1 MSRSD
6 DARLFFDM
14 YWRGDAGMYAGPV
27 SRANAGDPFWWAA
40 LTIIAEDGHVFSGR
54 PVVQYVDYDGEARK
68 DHHGLTILPLFH
80 TWGFSKR
87 NADRLL
93 IGTLQVP
100 SENTDIGYIVKRVR
114 YPKLYRAYHSI
125 LKSAIDIAR
134 VSESSFTT
142 DAFEPESFRDILD
155 SVRAVLDV
163 ERSMFVEK

>member
-14 YWRGDAGMYAGPV
+14 YWRGDADMYAEPV

-54 PVVQYVDYDGEARK
+54 PLVQYVDYYGEVRQVC
-68 DHHGLTILPLFH
+68 GRTIPPLFN
-80 TWGFSKR
+80 TWGFSRR
-87 NADRLL
+87 NADQLL

-100 SENTDIGYIVKRVR
+100 SDDTDIGYIVKPVQ
-114 YPKLYRAYHSI
+114 YPKLYRLYQSI
-125 LKSAIDIAR
+125 LKDAIDIAR
-134 VSESSFTT
+134 VSMSSFKT
-142 DAFEPESFRDILD
+142 DTLDPESFCDIID

-163 ERSMFVEK
+163 ERAMFGEE

>member
-6 DARLFFDM
+6 DASLFFDM
-14 YWRGDAGMYAGPV
+14 YWRGDADMYAEPV

-54 PVVQYVDYDGEARK
+54 PIVQYVDYDGEARK
-68 DHHGLTILPLFH
+68 DHHGLTVLPLFH

-87 NADRLL
+87 NADQLL

-100 SENTDIGYIVKRVR
+100 SDDTDIGYIVKPVR
-114 YPKLYRAYHSI
+114 YPKLYRLYQSI
-125 LKSAIDIAR
+125 LKDAIDIAR
-134 VSESSFTT
+134 VSMSSFKT
-142 DAFEPESFRDILD
+142 DTLDPESFCDIID

-163 ERSMFVEK
+163 ERGMFGAE

>member
-14 YWRGDAGMYAGPV
+14 YWRGDADMYAEPV

-54 PVVQYVDYDGEARK
+54 PVVQYVDYYGEGRQVC
-68 DHHGLTILPLFH
+68 GRTVLPLFH

-87 NADRLL
+87 NADRLV

-100 SENTDIGYIVKRVR
+100 SDDTDIGYIVKPVQ
-114 YPKLYRAYHSI
+114 YPKLYRLYQSI
-125 LKSAIDIAR
+125 LKDAIDIAR
-134 VSESSFTT
+134 VSMASFKT
-142 DAFEPESFRDILD
+142 DTLDPESFRDIID

-163 ERSMFVEK
+163 ECRMFGEE

>member
-1 MSRSD
+1 MSRND

-14 YWRGDAGMYAGPV
+14 YWRGDADMYAEPV

-54 PVVQYVDYDGEARK
+54 PVVQYVDYYGETRQVC
-68 DHHGLTILPLFH
+68 GRTIPPLFN

-100 SENTDIGYIVKRVR
+100 SDDTDIGYIVKHVR
-114 YPKLYRAYHSI
+114 YPKLYRLYQSI
-125 LKSAIDIAR
+125 LKDAIDIAR
-134 VSESSFTT
+134 VSMSSFKT
-142 DAFEPESFRDILD
+142 DMLDPESFCDIVD

-163 ERSMFVEK
+163 ERGMFGEE

>member
-6 DARLFFDM
+6 DAHLFFDM
-14 YWRGDAGMYAGPV
+14 YWRGDADMYAEPV

-54 PVVQYVDYDGEARK
+54 PVVQYVDYYGEVRQVC
-68 DHHGLTILPLFH
+68 GRTILPLFN

-87 NADRLL
+87 NADRLV

-142 DAFEPESFRDILD
+142 DTFEPESFCDIID

-163 ERSMFVEK
+163 ERGMFGEE

>member
-14 YWRGDAGMYAGPV
+14 YWRGDADMYAEPV
-27 SRANAGDPFWWAA
+27 SRANAGDSFWWAA

-54 PVVQYVDYDGEARK
+54 PIVQYVDYYGETRQVC
-68 DHHGLTILPLFH
+68 GRPVPPLFN
-80 TWGFSKR
+80 TWGFSRR
-87 NADRLL
+87 NADQLL

-114 YPKLYRAYHSI
+114 YPKLYRLYQSI
-125 LKSAIDIAR
+125 LKDAIDIAR
-134 VSESSFTT
+134 VSMSSFKT
-142 DAFEPESFRDILD
+142 DTLDPESFRDIID

-163 ERSMFVEK
+163 ERGMFGEE